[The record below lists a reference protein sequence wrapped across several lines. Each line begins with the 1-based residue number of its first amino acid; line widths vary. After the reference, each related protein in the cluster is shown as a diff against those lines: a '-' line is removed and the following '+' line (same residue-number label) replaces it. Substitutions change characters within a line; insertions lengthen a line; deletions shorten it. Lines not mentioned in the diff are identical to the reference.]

1 MLGRPGPAVLDIT
14 MDAQMETVENIE
26 AQQQNLPS
34 FEESLSTGLLPDK
47 NLDSNNMDFE
57 SLFNQMNESKN
68 PVILVGGGAHIAKRF
83 I

>member
-1 MLGRPGPAVLDIT
+1 MMLGRPGPAVLDIT

-47 NLDSNNMDFE
+47 NLDSNNMDFGKP
-57 SLFNQMNESKN
+57 L
-68 PVILVGGGAHIAKRF
+68 
-83 I
+83 